1 MTQMFKLSY
10 REFKITTIHMLSA
23 LMEQDND
30 MPEQMSDV
38 SRDME
43 TLRIFSMGEIKTT
56 VL

>member
-1 MTQMFKLSY
+1 
-10 REFKITTIHMLSA
+10 MLSA